1 MNAVNTELSYVQSST
16 CGCGRPIIYT
26 TMWDILCNQ
35 LFTQLPPPGI
45 SEDGTFQ
52 EVKVWNEGTITM
64 TKTTAPYTFTIV
76 IDTDTPPKASDII
89 LFGQNS
95 FYIIGAVSASGTT
108 YTCTGCVAIDVS
120 IIGAYAD
127 MVTLNA
133 QAIPAESG
141 RVDAENGRVA
151 AENGRVEAESGRV
164 AAESTRAENFAVS
177 QEQRALA
184 YQTAE
189 GTENGSTAGDGSRWG
204 AFKAAESARVQQVA
218 AYFAP
223 WIVEGKISEGQ
234 FVADD
239 ETDLPTTAKSRWDE
253 GRATYLTIPS
263 GRVEAITAIDTDY
276 LYTASWKWK
285 YTEE

>member
-1 MNAVNTELSYVQSST
+1 
-16 CGCGRPIIYT
+16 
-26 TMWDILCNQ
+26 MWDILCNQ

-52 EVKVWNEGTITM
+52 EVKVWNEGVITM
-64 TKTTAPYTFTIV
+64 TKTTSPYTFTIV
-76 IDTDTPPKASDII
+76 ITTDTPPKASDII
-89 LFGQNS
+89 LFGENH
-95 FYIIGAVSASGTT
+95 FYIIGAVSASGNT

-120 IIGAYAD
+120 IIGAYSA

-141 RVDAENGRVA
+141 RVDSESDRVT
-151 AENGRVEAESGRV
+151 AENGRVEAENGRV
-164 AAESTRAENFAVS
+164 SAEAQRVTDFNASQAARTT
-177 QEQRALA
+177 A
-184 YQTAE
+184 YNTAE

-285 YTEE
+285 HTEE